1 MPPTRKTLQG
11 MRQANAKASTIKVPL
26 YVHHG
31 DVDTITYEP
40 ATRKFVEA
48 ATACSD
54 KTYTAI
60 PGGYHEVLLGPE
72 KVTTT
77 EAMADWILERSASRA
92 KL

>member
-1 MPPTRKTLQG
+1 

-40 ATRKFVEA
+40 ATRKFVKA